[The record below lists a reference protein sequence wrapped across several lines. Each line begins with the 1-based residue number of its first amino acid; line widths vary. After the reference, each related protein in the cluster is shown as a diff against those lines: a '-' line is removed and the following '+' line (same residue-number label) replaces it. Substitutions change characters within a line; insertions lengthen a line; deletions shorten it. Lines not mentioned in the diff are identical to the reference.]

1 VKKTGFGA
9 PIQPPWPATEV
20 RFLSRKDVDELA
32 DEGDTLRYV
41 FLHSLALADLVGIL
55 VFPMAYVS
63 PFTQLVVH

>member
-1 VKKTGFGA
+1 
-9 PIQPPWPATEV
+9 
-20 RFLSRKDVDELA
+20 LSRKDVDELA